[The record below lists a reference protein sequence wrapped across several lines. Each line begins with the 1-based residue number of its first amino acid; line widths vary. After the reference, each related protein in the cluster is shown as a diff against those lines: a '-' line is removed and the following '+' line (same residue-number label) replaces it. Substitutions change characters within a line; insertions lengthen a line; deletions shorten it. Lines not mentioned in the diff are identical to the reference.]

1 MFMRIASTSAALVML
16 AAGACA
22 APEDCSN
29 GPIPA
34 TPLKGTVT
42 GKAFAPTYNTMD
54 SSPSQM
60 TLNDIKL
67 DEYNLSFANDDL
79 STQIKIVL
87 AVRAGTKLDGRT
99 FRVTGGSGD
108 QPAIGPG
115 VPEIQGW
122 DLKAGDVSADFVDEA
137 ATLRVELGPR
147 RGKTI
152 SGKVHF
158 CLPKY
163 KTDISGTFS
172 ATGE

>member
-1 MFMRIASTSAALVML
+1 MLIRIAHTVIGIVML
-16 AAGACA
+16 AAGASA
-22 APEDCSN
+22 ADCSV
-29 GPIPA
+29 GPIVT
-34 TPLKGTVT
+34 TPVKGSVA
-42 GKAFAPTYNTMD
+42 GHPFAPTYNTID
-54 SSPSQM
+54 TTPGQM

-67 DEYNLSFANDDL
+67 DEYNLSFASDDQ

-99 FRVTGGSGD
+99 FRMIGGDGD

-122 DLKAGDVSADFVDEA
+122 DLTAGNLSTNFVDEA
-137 ATLRVELGPR
+137 ATLRVELGAR

-152 SGKVHF
+152 AGKVHF
-158 CLPKY
+158 CALKS
-163 KTDISGTFS
+163 KTDIAGTFT

>member
-1 MFMRIASTSAALVML
+1 MIFRTGGAAAALVML
-16 AAGACA
+16 AAGVSA
-22 APEDCSN
+22 APVDCSN
-29 GPIPA
+29 GPIAA
-34 TPLKGTVT
+34 TPLKGTVS
-42 GKAFAPTYNTMD
+42 GHAFAPTYNTIDM
-54 SSPSQM
+54 SPSQM

-67 DEYNLSFANDDL
+67 DEYNLSFASDDL

-122 DLKAGDVSADFVDEA
+122 DLTAGDVSANFVDEA

-163 KTDISGTFS
+163 KTDMAGAFA